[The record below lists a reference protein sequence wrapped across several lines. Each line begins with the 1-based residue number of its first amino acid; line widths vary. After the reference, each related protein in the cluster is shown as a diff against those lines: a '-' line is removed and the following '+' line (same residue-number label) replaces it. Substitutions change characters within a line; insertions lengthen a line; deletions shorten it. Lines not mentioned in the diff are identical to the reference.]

1 MESPA
6 VPDDRIGPEDDPE
19 VAPATVVDLTAGA
32 AQITPVVVDGE
43 SRFEVDLPDQPL
55 AEEDVESL
63 AVALH
68 VAQSGPAVLVDVDEY
83 VDPETAAEDGTDYE
97 L

>member
-6 VPDDRIGPEDDPE
+6 MPDDRTGPEDDPE
-19 VAPATVVDLTAGA
+19 TTPATVVDLTAGA

-68 VAQSGPAVLVDVDEY
+68 VAQSGAAVLVDVEEY
-83 VDPETAAEDGTDYE
+83 VEPPDEDAHDDGV
-97 L
+97 

>member
-1 MESPA
+1 MEPPV
-6 VPDDRIGPEDDPE
+6 VPDDRTGPEDDPA

-68 VAQSGPAVLVDVDEY
+68 VAQAGPAVLVDVEEY
-83 VDPETAAEDGTDYE
+83 VDAESAAEDGPDYE